1 MSLMYLHDIPITDNM
16 GYKELYHSLSDN
28 RKWYKKSVN
37 KNIQPIASMKQ
48 NSQKMVGIEQK
59 PFLMTAHI
67 RLPIAGR
74 QLVLVNAELVY

>member
-1 MSLMYLHDIPITDNM
+1 MYLHDIPITDNM

-37 KNIQPIASMKQ
+37 KNIQPIASYLLLS
-48 NSQKMVGIEQK
+48 NNGNEQK
-59 PFLMTAHI
+59 PFLMTAHV

-74 QLVLVNAELVY
+74 QLVFVNAELAY